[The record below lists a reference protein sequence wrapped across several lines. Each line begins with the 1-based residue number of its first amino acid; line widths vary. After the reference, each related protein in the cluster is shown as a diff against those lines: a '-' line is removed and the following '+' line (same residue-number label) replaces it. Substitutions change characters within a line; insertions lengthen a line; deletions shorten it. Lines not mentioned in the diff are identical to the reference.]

1 MTLKYKPYAG
11 SIADQVIQHFVKY
24 SPTGLK
30 TVGEICQALGLG
42 KQNISPYLLTPVIR
56 GVLVRK
62 SPTPQNPLT
71 LYGLSQAAREQYCPK
86 PRTVWQPIAK
96 PADEPK
102 PTKATAKPAAKAA
115 PEPAPMATGTE
126 ARVCADIAMR
136 QQLGLKKYGTTIE
149 ANPLTL
155 REWLQHAYEE
165 CLDQANYLKRAIE
178 ELDKAAKAKGPRA
191 KINCTTI
198 EKEKP

>member
-24 SPTGLK
+24 SPNGMK
-30 TVGEICQALGLG
+30 TVGEICQALCLG

-71 LYGLSQAAREQYCPK
+71 LYGLSDAAREQYCPK

-96 PADEPK
+96 PDTEPK
-102 PTKATAKPAAKAA
+102 AKPKSVTKPVTTA
-115 PEPAPMATGTE
+115 EPVATGTE
-126 ARVCADIAMR
+126 ARVCSDIAMR

-149 ANPLTL
+149 NNPLTL

-178 ELDKAAKAKGPRA
+178 ELDKGTKAKGPRA

>member
-24 SPTGLK
+24 SPNGMK
-30 TVGEICQALGLG
+30 TVAEICQAIGLD
-42 KQNISPYLLTPVIR
+42 KHNISPYLVTPVSR

-62 SPTPQNPLT
+62 SATAQNPLT
-71 LYGLSQAAREQYCPK
+71 LYGLSDAAREQYCPK

-96 PADEPK
+96 AEPTPK
-102 PTKATAKPAAKAA
+102 PNAKKA
-115 PEPAPMATGTE
+115 EPAPAVATGTE

-149 ANPLTL
+149 NNPLTL

-178 ELDKAAKAKGPRA
+178 ELDKGTKAKGPRA